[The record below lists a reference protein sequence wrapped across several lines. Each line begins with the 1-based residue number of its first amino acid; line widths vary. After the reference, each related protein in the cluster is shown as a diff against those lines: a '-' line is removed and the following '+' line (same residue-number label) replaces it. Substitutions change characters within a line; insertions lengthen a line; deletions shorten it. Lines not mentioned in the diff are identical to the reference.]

1 MRNDVIKA
9 CGLDVHQASVT
20 ACIMRQ
26 GIERQI
32 KTFGTTTSE
41 LLSLKAWLQ
50 QHEITHVAMESTGV
64 FWKPVLNVLGEAFT
78 IILANAR
85 HIKNVPGRKTDVK
98 DCEWICQLLR
108 AGLLEA
114 SFIPPSSIRELRDV
128 MRYQKKLQHQLTA
141 QKNRMHKLLQ
151 EANIKIT
158 SVLSDIFGVT
168 GMRILRSLAQGVT
181 DPEVLSQY
189 LSKNK
194 KLVPKISQAKAA
206 LTGCFSTHH
215 QFLLQSHLRY
225 YDFITTEINNLEQQT
240 NLMIQP
246 FKTEYDLLQSI
257 PGVKDKAAKTIIAE
271 IGVDMSVF
279 PTSQH
284 LSSWAGLCPGNN
296 ESAGKKKALA

>member
-26 GIERQI
+26 GVERQI
-32 KTFGTTTSE
+32 KTFGATTVE
-41 LLSLKAWLQ
+41 LLSLKSWLQ
-50 QHEITHVAMESTGV
+50 QQDITHVALESTGV
-64 FWKPVLNVLGEAFT
+64 YWKPVLNVLGEAFT

-114 SFIPPSSIRELRDV
+114 SFIPPSTIRELRDM

-158 SVLSDIFGVT
+158 SVLSDIFGAT

-194 KLVPKISQAKAA
+194 KLVSKIGQAKAA

-240 NLMIQP
+240 NFMIEP